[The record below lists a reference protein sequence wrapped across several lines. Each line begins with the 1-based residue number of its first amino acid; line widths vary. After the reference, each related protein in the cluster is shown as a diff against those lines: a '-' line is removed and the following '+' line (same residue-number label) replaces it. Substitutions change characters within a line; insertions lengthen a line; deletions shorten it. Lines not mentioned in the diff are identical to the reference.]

1 MTAILGARTRL
12 LGVIGWPVA
21 QSLSPAMQGAGLR
34 ALGLDWAYAAFA
46 VPPADL
52 AEAVRGARAL
62 GLVGLNVTIPHK
74 EAVLGLSL
82 CRPDALA
89 AQVGAV
95 NTLCFDR
102 DRGAPP
108 RGHNTDVQG
117 FRGLCREAGVPA
129 APGLRALLLG
139 TGGAARAAVVAL
151 RQQGAQVRAAAR
163 TPRPF
168 VVAGEEVPVL
178 PLAEAA
184 GVLPSC
190 DLLVDCTPRGLH
202 EGAPGAEGELDLM
215 PLPDHA
221 IVLDLVVR
229 QATRLVRAAR
239 ARGLRAEA
247 GAAMLLHQGVA
258 ALALFVGPD
267 REVGGE
273 AVDAMRQ
280 ALTAA
285 LQSAII
291 PA

>member
-1 MTAILGARTRL
+1 VTTVSPLGPRTRL

-21 QSLSPAMQGAGLR
+21 HSLSPAMQGAGLR

-46 VPPADL
+46 VPPENL
-52 AEAVRGARAL
+52 AAAVRGAGAL
-62 GLVGLNVTIPHK
+62 GMVGLNVTLPHK
-74 EAVLGLSL
+74 EAVVAL
-82 CRPDALA
+82 CRPDALS

-95 NTLCFDR
+95 NTLCFDP

-108 RGHNTDVQG
+108 RGYNTDVQG
-117 FRGLCREAGVPA
+117 FRGLCQEAGVPA

-151 RQQGAQVRAAAR
+151 RQQGAHVRAAAR
-163 TPRPF
+163 APRPF
-168 VVAGEEVPVL
+168 VVAGEAVPVL
-178 PLAEAA
+178 PLAEAEGA
-184 GVLPSC
+184 LPGC
-190 DLLVDCTPRGLH
+190 DLLVDCTPRGLSDDAA
-202 EGAPGAEGELDLM
+202 GPDLA

-221 IVLDLVVR
+221 IVLDLVAR
-229 QATRLVRAAR
+229 PDTGLVRAAR

-258 ALALFVGPD
+258 ALTLFVGP
-267 REVGGE
+267 EKKVSGE

-285 LQSAII
+285 LQSVII